1 MRRIFGGTEAR
12 GCGGARILQ
21 AHQSVACRLISCPRT
36 PVPPHLRKILLLV
49 ILLLNSQF
57 SIPNSHARSIQT
69 INADKAKEVAR
80 EQVVWNG
87 RLCPFSTFA
96 LDFLQSVYGKST
108 YKGLSP
114 EQVVY
119 GWLLRPEVWKDEPM
133 IHIPDA
139 DLRRQLNIE
148 GEYAK
153 FSELFDDTLGYKL
166 NALGSDLPERMR
178 PLVRETPAVVSLDEK
193 VGDIILLTKGQ
204 LFQPRPNDMPPLPSW
219 RVEAEILWNVTP
231 LWAILLSM
239 AAAIAI
245 LVILLKKTILQPKCK

>member
-1 MRRIFGGTEAR
+1 MRKVWWRRIVLFL
-12 GCGGARILQ
+12 CFLHI
-21 AHQSVACRLISCPRT
+21 SFLI
-36 PVPPHLRKILLLV
+36 PHSTF
-49 ILLLNSQF
+49 LNTHST
-57 SIPNSHARSIQT
+57 ARSIQT

-80 EQVVWNG
+80 EQVVWRD

-96 LDFLQSVYGKST
+96 LDFLQSIYGKST

-119 GWLLRPEVWKDEPM
+119 GWLLRPEVWKDEPI

-148 GEYAK
+148 DEYAK

-166 NALGSDLPERMR
+166 NSLGSDLPERMR

-204 LFQPRPNDMPPLPSW
+204 LFQPRPANMPPLPSW
-219 RVEAEILWNVTP
+219 RVKAEILWNVTP
-231 LWAILLSM
+231 LWVALLSI
-239 AAAIAI
+239 AAVIAF
-245 LVILLKKTILQPKCK
+245 LVILLKKTIMQPKCK

>member
-49 ILLLNSQF
+49 ILLLNFQF

-133 IHIPDA
+133 IYIPDA
-139 DLRRQLNIE
+139 DFRRQLNIE

-204 LFQPRPNDMPPLPSW
+204 LFQPRPNDMPPLPLW

>member
-57 SIPNSHARSIQT
+57 SIPNSHVRSIQT

-166 NALGSDLPERMR
+166 NALASDLPERMR

-204 LFQPRPNDMPPLPSW
+204 LFQPRPNDMPPLPLW

-239 AAAIAI
+239 AVIAI
-245 LVILLKKTILQPKCK
+245 LAILLKKTILQPKCK

>member
-1 MRRIFGGTEAR
+1 MN
-12 GCGGARILQ
+12 Q
-21 AHQSVACRLISCPRT
+21 KRLA
-36 PVPPHLRKILLLV
+36 LLLFF
-49 ILLLNSQF
+49 IFLPFYFFTFTS
-57 SIPNSHARSIQT
+57 ARSIQT

-80 EQVVWNG
+80 EQIVWRG

-96 LDFLQSVYGKST
+96 LDFLKSVYGKRT

-119 GWLLRPEVWKDEPM
+119 GWMLRPEVWKDEPM

-153 FSELFDDTLGYKL
+153 FSELFDDTLGFML
-166 NALGSDLPERMR
+166 NSLGSDLPERMR
-178 PLVRETPAVVSLDEK
+178 PMVRETPAVVSLDEK

-204 LFQPRPNDMPPLPSW
+204 LFQTRPSDMSPLPSW

-231 LWAILLSM
+231 SWVVLLSI
-239 AAAIAI
+239 AAVIAI
-245 LVILLKKTILQPKCK
+245 LVILLKKKLRGKSEKHIAIPTFD

>member
-1 MRRIFGGTEAR
+1 M
-12 GCGGARILQ
+12 
-21 AHQSVACRLISCPRT
+21 
-36 PVPPHLRKILLLV
+36 
-49 ILLLNSQF
+49 
-57 SIPNSHARSIQT
+57 
-69 INADKAKEVAR
+69 AR

-139 DLRRQLNIE
+139 DFRRQLNIE

-166 NALGSDLPERMR
+166 NSLGSDLPERMR

-204 LFQPRPNDMPPLPSW
+204 LFQPRPNDMPPLPLW

-231 LWAILLSM
+231 LWTILLSI

>member
-1 MRRIFGGTEAR
+1 MMIRMNEKRLALLIIFTFSPFH
-12 GCGGARILQ
+12 LFTF
-21 AHQSVACRLISCPRT
+21 IS
-36 PVPPHLRKILLLV
+36 
-49 ILLLNSQF
+49 
-57 SIPNSHARSIQT
+57 ARSIQT

-80 EQVVWNG
+80 EQVVWRG

-96 LDFLQSVYGKST
+96 LDFLQSVYGKGT

-133 IHIPDA
+133 IHVPDA
-139 DLRRQLNIE
+139 ELRRQLNIE

-166 NALGSDLPERMR
+166 NSLGSDLPERMR
-178 PLVRETPAVVSLDEK
+178 PMVRETPAVVSLDEK
-193 VGDIILLTKGQ
+193 VGDIILLTQGR
-204 LFQPRPNDMPPLPSW
+204 LLQPRPADMPPLPSW

-231 LWAILLSM
+231 PWAVLLSM
-239 AAAIAI
+239 AVIAI
-245 LVILLKKTILQPKCK
+245 LAILLKKAIKRPKCQ

>member
-36 PVPPHLRKILLLV
+36 PVPLHLRKILLLV

-57 SIPNSHARSIQT
+57 SIPNSHVRSIQT

-166 NALGSDLPERMR
+166 NALASDLPERMR

-204 LFQPRPNDMPPLPSW
+204 LFQPRPNDMPPLPLW

-239 AAAIAI
+239 AVIAI
-245 LVILLKKTILQPKCK
+245 LAILLKKTILQPKCK

>member
-1 MRRIFGGTEAR
+1 MITSKGRIR
-12 GCGGARILQ
+12 
-21 AHQSVACRLISCPRT
+21 AC
-36 PVPPHLRKILLLV
+36 LV
-49 ILLLNSQF
+49 IIILNSQL
-57 SIPNSHARSIQT
+57 SILTSSSARSIQT

-80 EQVVWNG
+80 EQVVWRD

-96 LDFLQSVYGKST
+96 LDFLQSVYGKSN

-119 GWLLRPEVWKDEPM
+119 GWLLRPEVWKDEPI

-148 GEYAK
+148 DEYAK

-166 NALGSDLPERMR
+166 NSLGSDLPERMR
-178 PLVRETPAVVSLDEK
+178 PLVRETPAVISLDEK

-204 LFQPRPNDMPPLPSW
+204 LFQTRPNDMPPLSSW
-219 RVEAEILWNVTP
+219 RVETEILWNVTP
-231 LWAILLSM
+231 LWIILLSI
-239 AAAIAI
+239 AGIVAIV
-245 LVILLKKTILQPKCK
+245 VILLKKTILQPKCK

>member
-1 MRRIFGGTEAR
+1 MRKVWWRRIVLFL
-12 GCGGARILQ
+12 CFLHI
-21 AHQSVACRLISCPRT
+21 SFLI
-36 PVPPHLRKILLLV
+36 PHSTF
-49 ILLLNSQF
+49 LNTHST
-57 SIPNSHARSIQT
+57 ARSIQT

-80 EQVVWNG
+80 EQVVWRD

-96 LDFLQSVYGKST
+96 LDFLQSIYGKST

-148 GEYAK
+148 GEYAR

-166 NALGSDLPERMR
+166 NSLGSDLPERMR

-204 LFQPRPNDMPPLPSW
+204 LFQPRPNDMPPLSSW

-231 LWAILLSM
+231 LWIILLSI
-239 AAAIAI
+239 AGIVAI

>member
-133 IHIPDA
+133 IYIPDA
-139 DLRRQLNIE
+139 DFRRQLNIE

-166 NALGSDLPERMR
+166 NSLGSDLPERMR

-204 LFQPRPNDMPPLPSW
+204 LFQPRPNDMPPLPLW

-231 LWAILLSM
+231 LWTILLSI

>member
-153 FSELFDDTLGYKL
+153 FFELFDDTLGYKL
-166 NALGSDLPERMR
+166 NALASDLPERMR

-204 LFQPRPNDMPPLPSW
+204 LFQPRPNDMPPLPLW

>member
-1 MRRIFGGTEAR
+1 M
-12 GCGGARILQ
+12 
-21 AHQSVACRLISCPRT
+21 
-36 PVPPHLRKILLLV
+36 PPHLRKILLLV

-96 LDFLQSVYGKST
+96 HSFLQSVYGKSS

-119 GWLLRPEVWKDEPM
+119 GWLLRPEVWKDEPL

-139 DLRRQLNIE
+139 DLRRQLHIE

-166 NALGSDLPERMR
+166 NSLGSDLPERMR

-193 VGDIILLTKGQ
+193 VGDIILLTQGR
-204 LFQPRPNDMPPLPSW
+204 LLQPRPADMPPLPSW

-231 LWAILLSM
+231 PWAVLLSM
-239 AAAIAI
+239 AVIAI
-245 LVILLKKTILQPKCK
+245 LAILLKKAIKRLKCQ

>member
-1 MRRIFGGTEAR
+1 MTHFS
-12 GCGGARILQ
+12 L
-21 AHQSVACRLISCPRT
+21 LISHST
-36 PVPPHLRKILLLV
+36 
-49 ILLLNSQF
+49 S
-57 SIPNSHARSIQT
+57 ARSIQT

-80 EQVVWNG
+80 EQVLWNG

-96 LDFLQSVYGKST
+96 QDFLKAVYGKNR

-133 IHIPDA
+133 IQIPDA

-166 NALGSDLPERMR
+166 NSLGSDLPERMR
-178 PLVRETPAVVSLDEK
+178 TLVRETPAVVSLDEK

-204 LFQPRPNDMPPLPSW
+204 LFQPRPADMPPLPSW
-219 RVEAEILWNVTP
+219 RVEAEILWNTTP
-231 LWAILLSM
+231 LWAILLSIV
-239 AAAIAI
+239 AVIVI
-245 LVILLKKTILQPKCK
+245 LVIFQHHRFA

>member
-1 MRRIFGGTEAR
+1 MMTSMN
-12 GCGGARILQ
+12 Q
-21 AHQSVACRLISCPRT
+21 KRLA
-36 PVPPHLRKILLLV
+36 LLLFF
-49 ILLLNSQF
+49 IFLPYYFFTFTS
-57 SIPNSHARSIQT
+57 ARSIQT

-80 EQVVWNG
+80 EQIVWRG

-96 LDFLQSVYGKST
+96 LDFLKSVYGKRT

-119 GWLLRPEVWKDEPM
+119 GWMLRPEVWKDEPM

-153 FSELFDDTLGYKL
+153 FSELFDDTLGFKL
-166 NALGSDLPERMR
+166 NSLGSDLPERMR
-178 PLVRETPAVVSLDEK
+178 PMVRETPAVVSLDEK

-204 LFQPRPNDMPPLPSW
+204 LFQTRPSDMPPLPSW

-231 LWAILLSM
+231 SWIILLSM
-239 AAAIAI
+239 AAVIAI
-245 LVILLKKTILQPKCK
+245 LVLLLKKKLRGKSEKHIAIPTFD

>member
-49 ILLLNSQF
+49 ILLLNFQF

-87 RLCPFSTFA
+87 RLCSFSTFA
-96 LDFLQSVYGKST
+96 HSFLQSVYGKNR

-119 GWLLRPEVWKDEPM
+119 GWLLRPEVWKDEPL

-139 DLRRQLNIE
+139 DLRHQLHIE
-148 GEYAK
+148 GEYAR
-153 FSELFDDTLGYKL
+153 FSELFDDTLGYRL

-204 LFQPRPNDMPPLPSW
+204 LFQPRPNDMPPLPLW

>member
-1 MRRIFGGTEAR
+1 MMRSMN
-12 GCGGARILQ
+12 Q
-21 AHQSVACRLISCPRT
+21 KRLA
-36 PVPPHLRKILLLV
+36 LLLFF
-49 ILLLNSQF
+49 IFLPYYFFTFTS
-57 SIPNSHARSIQT
+57 ARSIQT

-80 EQVVWNG
+80 EQIVWRG

-96 LDFLQSVYGKST
+96 LDFLKSVYGKRT

-119 GWLLRPEVWKDEPM
+119 GWMLRPEVWKDESM

-139 DLRRQLNIE
+139 ELRRQLNIE

-153 FSELFDDTLGYKL
+153 FSELFDDTLGFKL
-166 NALGSDLPERMR
+166 NSLGSDLPERMR
-178 PLVRETPAVVSLDEK
+178 PMVRETPAVVSLDEK

-204 LFQPRPNDMPPLPSW
+204 LFQTRPSDMSPLPSW

-231 LWAILLSM
+231 SWVVLLSI
-239 AAAIAI
+239 AAVIAI
-245 LVILLKKTILQPKCK
+245 LVILLKKKLRGKSEKHIAIPTFD